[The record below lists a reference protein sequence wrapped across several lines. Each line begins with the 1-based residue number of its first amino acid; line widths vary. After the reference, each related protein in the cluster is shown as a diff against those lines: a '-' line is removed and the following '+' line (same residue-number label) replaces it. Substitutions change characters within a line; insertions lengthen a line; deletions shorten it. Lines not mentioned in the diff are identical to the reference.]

1 MKAFEKL
8 IEAIDEKM
16 LEVGKDNID
25 YSDEKDDRFC
35 YGCYSFIETK
45 NHLIEFEFNA
55 FDCGTGFFVSNIK
68 FDNNPDLQNI
78 INKLN
83 KITFKYEA

>member
-1 MKAFEKL
+1 MKTFEKL

-25 YSDEKDDRFC
+25 YSSEKDDRFYYNC
-35 YGCYSFIETK
+35 SSFIESK
-45 NHLIEFEFNA
+45 NHIIYFEFDA
-55 FDCGTGFFVSNIK
+55 YDCGTGFHVNNIK
-68 FDNNPDLQNI
+68 FEDIWLPNI

-83 KITFKYEA
+83 KTTFKYEA